1 MARTYEALTRAAKD
15 NLIALEEIKAFDA
28 GPKARPSLVPALR
41 VPTECVEEYHCM
53 KQTIAGLRAER
64 QIKTLLFC
72 CSIEGEG
79 SSTVLANFAMTMA
92 AGGDTVLLIDANLRN
107 PALHTIFNLEQK
119 SGFTDVLLGRAAVA
133 DAIKKTTISNLS
145 VITCGTRSSN
155 PFSLLDSDQLPL
167 CIEQIKNL
175 ADWVLFDA
183 PPVMTFND
191 ARVLAPVVDGVIMVI
206 EAEKTRWEVVNSARQ
221 RMEQGTGKILGSVL
235 NKRKMH
241 LPHWAYKML

>member
-1 MARTYEALTRAAKD
+1 
-15 NLIALEEIKAFDA
+15 
-28 GPKARPSLVPALR
+28 
-41 VPTECVEEYHCM
+41 M

-92 AGGDTVLLIDANLRN
+92 AGGDTVLLVDANLRN
-107 PALHTIFNLEQK
+107 PTLHAIFNLEQK
-119 SGFTDVLLGRAAVA
+119 SGFSDVLLGRAAVA

-145 VITCGTRSSN
+145 VITSGTRSSN
-155 PFSLLDSDQLPL
+155 PFSLLDADRLPL

-191 ARVLAPVVDGVIMVI
+191 ARVLAPIVDGVIMVI

-221 RMEQGTGKILGSVL
+221 RMEQGTGKILGAVL